1 MCEQT
6 AITRSIEEITIS
18 VQMNMQD
25 MVSRALALGMDLI
38 EAKEVLGHGGF
49 LPWLKKI
56 GITSSTAHNYMR
68 VAEAINESGWAK
80 GLTYSKVLAL
90 LNAPEKDRED
100 LSRLA
105 SEISAGQLKKLIEER
120 NKAAEAANTESARA
134 DQAEADAK
142 RYYDEIG
149 TLNKK
154 IAELEAQKA
163 KAYNEGHKVGQKVA
177 WDDIDVKGM
186 AREINELRETRD
198 DLKAKLLEAENH
210 RVEVEKVVEVAPADY
225 EILKANQ
232 KDLLAAAE
240 DAEQRAAAA
249 EAERD
254 ALLNG
259 TAKAEKPMIIILNEA
274 MNGFFSQCE
283 LMPFNPEA
291 WRHDKRSVSHCVQ
304 ELEAWCKRMREA
316 VESSTMVID
325 GAGSGVHIE

>member
-120 NKAAEAANTESARA
+120 NKAAEAANVETCRA
-134 DQAEADAK
+134 NEAEREAK
-142 RYYDEIG
+142 QFYDENAA
-149 TLNKK
+149 LRNK
-154 IAELEAQKA
+154 IAELEYHRDGNRDMIQALRTSNETQQK
-163 KAYNEGHKVGQKVA
+163 
-177 WDDIDVKGM
+177 
-186 AREINELRETRD
+186 EIEKLKSELDEKR
-198 DLKAKLLEAENH
+198 AALLTAENN
-210 RVEVEKVVEVAPADY
+210 RVEVEVEKRVEVMPADY
-225 EILKANQ
+225 ETLKANQ
-232 KDLLAAAE
+232 EDLLAAAE

-304 ELEAWCKRMREA
+304 ELEAWCKRMRDA
-316 VESSTMVID
+316 VESNTMVID

>member
-1 MCEQT
+1 MSEQT

-38 EAKEVLGHGGF
+38 EAKKVLGHGGF

-120 NKAAEAANTESARA
+120 NKAAEAANTETMRA
-134 DQAEADAK
+134 NEAEREAK
-142 RYYDEIG
+142 QFYDENAA
-149 TLNKK
+149 LRNK
-154 IAELEAQKA
+154 IAELEYNRDGNRDMIQALRTSNETQQK
-163 KAYNEGHKVGQKVA
+163 
-177 WDDIDVKGM
+177 
-186 AREINELRETRD
+186 EIEKLKTELDEKR
-198 DLKAKLLEAENH
+198 AALLTAENN
-210 RVEVEKVVEVAPADY
+210 RVEVEVEKRVEVMPADY
-225 EILKANQ
+225 ETLKANQ
-232 KDLLAAAE
+232 EDLLAAAE

-274 MNGFFSQCE
+274 MNGFFNQCE

-291 WRHDKRSVSHCVQ
+291 WQHDKRSVSHCVQ

-325 GAGSGVHIE
+325 GSGSGVHIE

>member
-25 MVSRALALGMDLI
+25 MISRALALGMDLI

-120 NKAAEAANTESARA
+120 NKAAEAANVETCRA
-134 DQAEADAK
+134 NEAEREAK
-142 RYYDEIG
+142 QFYDENAA
-149 TLNKK
+149 LRNK
-154 IAELEAQKA
+154 IAELEYHRDGNRDMIQALRTSNETQQK
-163 KAYNEGHKVGQKVA
+163 
-177 WDDIDVKGM
+177 
-186 AREINELRETRD
+186 EIEKLKSELDEKR
-198 DLKAKLLEAENH
+198 AALLTAENN
-210 RVEVEKVVEVAPADY
+210 RVEVEVEKRVEVMPADY
-225 EILKANQ
+225 ETLKANQ

-291 WRHDKRSVSHCVQ
+291 WQHDKRSVSHCVQ
-304 ELEAWCKRMREA
+304 ELEAWCKRMRDA
-316 VESSTMVID
+316 VESGTMVID